1 MDLPD
6 EQFILDASAML
17 AYLNNEDGVEI
28 IDEVLE
34 RGGRNEAKIFI
45 TAMDLAEIFHIVLKK
60 EGRDK
65 ALKTILLIKNLPVE
79 SVGLDE
85 SLLMLAGE
93 IRVQFPLSLGDA
105 LVAALAKTRKA
116 KIITGDS
123 DFKGLEKEI
132 ECVWIKGGSHKWSNK
147 LLTEIAG

>member
-1 MDLPD
+1 MGLPD
-6 EQFILDASAML
+6 EKFILDAGSML
-17 AYLNNEDGVEI
+17 AYLNNENGAETIGEI
-28 IDEVLE
+28 LE
-34 RGGRNEAKIFI
+34 RGGRKEAKVFI

-79 SVGLDE
+79 CIGLDE

-105 LVAALAKTRKA
+105 LVAAVAKTRKA
-116 KIITGDS
+116 KVITGDR
-123 DFKGLEKEI
+123 DFRGMEKEI
-132 ECVWIKGGSHKWSNK
+132 ECVWI
-147 LLTEIAG
+147 

>member
-1 MDLPD
+1 MGLPD
-6 EQFILDASAML
+6 EKFILDAGSML
-17 AYLNNEDGVEI
+17 AYLNNENGAETI
-28 IDEVLE
+28 GKILE
-34 RGGRNEAKIFI
+34 RGGRKEAKVFI

-79 SVGLDE
+79 CIGLDE

-105 LVAALAKTRKA
+105 LVAAVAKTRKA
-116 KIITGDS
+116 KVITGDR
-123 DFKGLEKEI
+123 DFRGMEKEI
-132 ECVWIKGGSHKWSNK
+132 ECVWI
-147 LLTEIAG
+147 

>member
-6 EQFILDASAML
+6 EKFILDAGSML
-17 AYLNNEDGVEI
+17 AYLNNENGAETIGEI
-28 IDEVLE
+28 LE
-34 RGGRNEAKIFI
+34 RGGRKEAKVFI

-79 SVGLDE
+79 CIGLDE

-105 LVAALAKTRKA
+105 LVAAVAKTRKA
-116 KIITGDS
+116 KVITGDR
-123 DFKGLEKEI
+123 DFRGMEKEI
-132 ECVWIKGGSHKWSNK
+132 ECVWI
-147 LLTEIAG
+147 

>member
-6 EQFILDASAML
+6 EKFILDAGSML
-17 AYLNNEDGVEI
+17 AYLNNENGAETI
-28 IDEVLE
+28 GKILE
-34 RGGRNEAKIFI
+34 RGGRKEAKVFI

-79 SVGLDE
+79 CIGLDE

-105 LVAALAKTRKA
+105 LVAAVAKTRKA
-116 KIITGDS
+116 KVITGDR
-123 DFKGLEKEI
+123 DFRGMEKEI
-132 ECVWIKGGSHKWSNK
+132 ECVWI
-147 LLTEIAG
+147 